1 MGERA
6 LGMALKLV
14 KATTENRI
22 FDALKSEWDAQLRLD
37 GAPPPDFYEP
47 MMRHAETIID
57 ERCYDSKYGIFIVA
71 EYNGSDK
78 VLANHGFAHIS
89 HKLPR
94 TLDSTLKVLW
104 NLIAPRYQYGIDEV
118 QIARIMTTFVVGA
131 FDLSRSHLPAH
142 KIQIY
147 LGNSIDREFAVMAA
161 AFLERIG
168 EQIAFAIKGS
178 WLHIEGTG

>member
-1 MGERA
+1 
-6 LGMALKLV
+6 MALKLV
-14 KATTENRI
+14 KATGENRI

-37 GAPPPDFYEP
+37 DAPPPDFYEP
-47 MMRHAETIID
+47 MMRHAQTIID
-57 ERCYDSKYGIFIVA
+57 ERCCDFKYGIFIVIEDNA
-71 EYNGSDK
+71 GNE

-94 TLDSTLKVLW
+94 TSDSTLKILW
-104 NLIAPRYQYGIDEV
+104 NLIAPRYQYSIDEV
-118 QIARIMTTFVVGA
+118 QIARIMTIFVSGA
-131 FDLSRSHLPAH
+131 FDLSRSHMPAR

-161 AFLERIG
+161 AFLERAG

-178 WLHIEGTG
+178 WLHIEGTV

>member
-1 MGERA
+1 MG
-6 LGMALKLV
+6 LGLKLV

-22 FDALKSEWDAQLRLD
+22 FDALKEEWDAQLRLD

-57 ERCYDSKYGIFIVA
+57 ERCYDHKYGIFIVT
-71 EYNGSDK
+71 ENK
-78 VLANHGFAHIS
+78 VKDERVANHGFAHIS

-94 TLDSTLKVLW
+94 TSDSTLKILW
-104 NLIAPRYQYGIDEV
+104 NLIAPRYQYYVDEV
-118 QIARIMTTFVVGA
+118 QIARIMTAFVSGA
-131 FDLSRSHLPAH
+131 FDLSRSHMPAH

-161 AFLERIG
+161 AFLERSG
-168 EQIAFAIKGS
+168 EQIEFAIKGS
-178 WLHIEGTG
+178 WLHICGTE